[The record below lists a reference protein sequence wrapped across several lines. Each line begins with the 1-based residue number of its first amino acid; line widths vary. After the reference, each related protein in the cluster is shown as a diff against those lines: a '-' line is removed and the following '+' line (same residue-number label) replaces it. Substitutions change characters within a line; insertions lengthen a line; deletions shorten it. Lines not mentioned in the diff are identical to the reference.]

1 MLSASVHS
9 NNSDVTGLDGNQ
21 QAQNTTVDA
30 TEKEPGLSESRLSGQ
45 AEAQSRPDQCVTH
58 KKSTT
63 TRTAEAS
70 GPQTGN
76 AIGYEMEHHV
86 MVELHLSQNDL
97 DGLDDGAHEQQRL
110 HPVVDA
116 FRERVNKRL
125 LTRAFHDLRRSLVA
139 RRAATSSVIQSHVV
153 VTSQDW

>member
-1 MLSASVHS
+1 MQHTRQRHAVIKQQADRWPEFAEVHYDSTTSDHGVLSALCHF

-21 QAQNTTVDA
+21 QVQNTTVDA

-45 AEAQSRPDQCVTH
+45 AEAQSCPDQCVTH
-58 KKSTT
+58 EKSTA

-86 MVELHLSQNDL
+86 IVELHLSQNDL
-97 DGLDDGAHEQQRL
+97 DGLDDGR
-110 HPVVDA
+110 
-116 FRERVNKRL
+116 
-125 LTRAFHDLRRSLVA
+125 TRTAK
-139 RRAATSSVIQSHVV
+139 AASGH
-153 VTSQDW
+153 